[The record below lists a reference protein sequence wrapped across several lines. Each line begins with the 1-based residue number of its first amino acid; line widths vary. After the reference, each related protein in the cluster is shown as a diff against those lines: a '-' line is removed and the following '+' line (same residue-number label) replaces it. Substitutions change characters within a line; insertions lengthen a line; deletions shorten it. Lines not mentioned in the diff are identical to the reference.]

1 MAIFA
6 RGRRPDESRMSLR
19 LQINLLIGAMIGVF
33 VAAVF
38 AFQVIDTRASV
49 REEIEA
55 SDTVASQ
62 LLSNFILVYGEKS
75 RPVLVDFLI
84 HLGRVRATEISLRD
98 PDGGEVYHSP
108 PATYKAGRDA
118 PAWYAALVAPAPI
131 RQEFHI
137 IAGDLVIE
145 ANASRAVLDGWDD
158 AVRLFQFGIVA
169 VLVGNILVFWLVRRA
184 TRPFQLIVSGLRDM
198 QRGAFHTRL
207 PNFKGAEA
215 AAMAQAFNS
224 MAQAIEDNLDARSQV
239 LEANSRLEQ
248 NRELALMIQ
257 NRIEEERRHIALELH
272 DETGQ
277 SVTAIR
283 SLALSLTHRAA
294 SDEETVRTAQLIA
307 DTAAKLY
314 SAMHDLIPRL
324 RPLALENLEFGDAV
338 EAQVAEWQHQHPQVE
353 FALSLGPLPEKL
365 GDSYMIA
372 IYRILQEATTNAL
385 RHAKSTKIEI
395 QLRTIRTN
403 LSLRIRDH
411 GAGLSAD
418 WNKPG
423 HFGIRGM
430 QERARTLGGEVSVD
444 NADGGG
450 VQVIATLPL
459 A

>member
-145 ANASRAVLDGWDD
+145 ANAAARCLMAGMMRCDCFSLASSRCWWATSWCSGWCD
-158 AVRLFQFGIVA
+158 
-169 VLVGNILVFWLVRRA
+169 VRRV
-184 TRPFQLIVSGLRDM
+184 PS
-198 QRGAFHTRL
+198 
-207 PNFKGAEA
+207 
-215 AAMAQAFNS
+215 S
-224 MAQAIEDNLDARSQV
+224 
-239 LEANSRLEQ
+239 
-248 NRELALMIQ
+248 
-257 NRIEEERRHIALELH
+257 
-272 DETGQ
+272 
-277 SVTAIR
+277 
-283 SLALSLTHRAA
+283 
-294 SDEETVRTAQLIA
+294 
-307 DTAAKLY
+307 
-314 SAMHDLIPRL
+314 
-324 RPLALENLEFGDAV
+324 
-338 EAQVAEWQHQHPQVE
+338 
-353 FALSLGPLPEKL
+353 
-365 GDSYMIA
+365 
-372 IYRILQEATTNAL
+372 
-385 RHAKSTKIEI
+385 
-395 QLRTIRTN
+395 
-403 LSLRIRDH
+403 
-411 GAGLSAD
+411 
-418 WNKPG
+418 
-423 HFGIRGM
+423 
-430 QERARTLGGEVSVD
+430 
-444 NADGGG
+444 
-450 VQVIATLPL
+450 
-459 A
+459 

>member
-1 MAIFA
+1 
-6 RGRRPDESRMSLR
+6 MSLR
-19 LQINLLIGAMIGVF
+19 LQINLLIAGL
-33 VAAVF
+33 VAIFISVMF

-108 PATYKAGRDA
+108 PSIYKVGRDA
-118 PAWYAALVAPAPI
+118 PDWYAALVAPAPI

-137 IAGDLVIE
+137 IAGNLVIE
-145 ANASRAVLDGWDD
+145 ANASRAILDGWDD
-158 AVRLFQFGIVA
+158 AARLFEFGIVA

-184 TRPFQLIVSGLRDM
+184 TRPFRLIVSGLQDM
-198 QRGAFHTRL
+198 ERGAFHTRL
-207 PNFKGAEA
+207 PNFAVAEA
-215 AAMAQAFNS
+215 AAIAQAFNR
-224 MAQAIEDNLDARSQV
+224 MAQAIEDNLDARRQA
-239 LEANSRLEQ
+239 LEANTRLEQ
-248 NRELALMIQ
+248 SRELALTIQ
-257 NRIEEERRHIALELH
+257 NRIEEERRHIARELH

-283 SLALSLTHRAA
+283 SLALSLTHRAGN
-294 SDEETVRTAQLIA
+294 DEETLRTARLIA

-314 SAMHDLIPRL
+314 AAMHDLIPRL
-324 RPLALENLEFGDAV
+324 RPLALENFELADAV

-353 FALSLGPLPEKL
+353 FALSVGPLPQKL
-365 GDSYMIA
+365 GDSYMLA
-372 IYRILQEATTNAL
+372 IYRILQEATVNAL
-385 RHAKSTKIEI
+385 RHANTRRIHI
-395 QLRTIRTN
+395 DLRAEGGS
-403 LSLRIRDH
+403 LSLHIRDH
-411 GAGLSAD
+411 GTGLPAD

-430 QERARTLGGEVSVD
+430 RERARMLGGDVRVD

-450 VQVIATLPL
+450 VCVVATLPL
-459 A
+459 N